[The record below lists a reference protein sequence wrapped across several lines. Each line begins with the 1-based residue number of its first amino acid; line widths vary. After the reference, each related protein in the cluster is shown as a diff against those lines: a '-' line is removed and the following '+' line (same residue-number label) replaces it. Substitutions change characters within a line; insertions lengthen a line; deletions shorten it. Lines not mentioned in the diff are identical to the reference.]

1 MGHRASVCY
10 WNGSEGSVHY
20 SHWGALDARLIN
32 QISED
37 TPFGSE
43 SMKSEYINEILASFE
58 KMSGNTEISGH
69 LTEAS
74 ADTPVEP
81 ERNKVVESTEEWAQS
96 INALMMECAY
106 LVDMTKD
113 QWEVSAYAPVY
124 WRDVDDLGDS
134 GYVLID
140 KGEDAHANWEEFE
153 AETWQNFLNQIRK
166 EHGEPD
172 FIVQPE

>member
-10 WNGSEGSVHY
+10 WNGSKGSVNY
-20 SHWGALDARLIN
+20 SHWGALDAELIN
-32 QISED
+32 QISKD

-43 SMKSEYINEILASFE
+43 SMEPKFVNEILASFE
-58 KMSGNTEISGH
+58 NMSGNTEISGH

-81 ERNKVVESTEEWAQS
+81 ERTKVVESTEEWAQS

-124 WRDVDDLGDS
+124 WRGVDNLGDS
-134 GYVLID
+134 GYVLIEA
-140 KGEDAHANWEEFE
+140 GEKAHDLWGGIEAESWEEFLE
-153 AETWQNFLNQIRK
+153 KVK
-166 EHGEPD
+166 EKRGSPAY
-172 FIVQPE
+172 IVHPE